1 MSNLVHKIKDAVT
14 SDKKHEEPTGTHG
27 HHDNR
32 AANAADPRIDSDRD
46 GRANPAGP
54 NTTGTAGGFSS
65 GTTGTHGSSGLTGTT
80 GTHGTSAGVGGLDNR
95 GLGGP
100 ATRTDGP
107 HGSNL
112 ANKADPRVDSDRD
125 HSRNLGANPSGTAS
139 TGNYT
144 STTGTHGSSGLAGTT
159 GTHGTSGLT
168 GSTGTHGTHG
178 TSGLTGSTGTHGTH
192 GTSGLTGS
200 TGTSGLTGTTGTH
213 GTAGGINTVDNRGL
227 GGPATR
233 TDGPHGSNLANKAD
247 PRVDSDRDHSRNL
260 GANPSG
266 TASTGNYTSTTG
278 THGSSGL
285 AGTTG
290 THGSSGL
297 TGTHG
302 THGTHGTT
310 TGSALGSGPG
320 PAANTAG
327 PHKSDLLN
335 KADPRVDSN
344 LDGSKTVGQDKTFTQ
359 SNNTL
364 QGKDPTDAAQ
374 VPPSV
379 LRKSIGDPEIAHKDA
394 QHARDARHSVS
405 HQEEHRGL

>member
-46 GRANPAGP
+46 GRANPTGP

-65 GTTGTHGSSGLTGTT
+65 GTTGAHGSSGLTGTT
-80 GTHGTSAGVGGLDNR
+80 GTTGTSAGVGGLDNR

-107 HGSNL
+107 HGSNMV
-112 ANKADPRVDSDRD
+112 NKADPRVDSDRD
-125 HSRNLGANPSGTAS
+125 HSRNM
-139 TGNYT
+139 
-144 STTGTHGSSGLAGTT
+144 
-159 GTHGTSGLT
+159 
-168 GSTGTHGTHG
+168 
-178 TSGLTGSTGTHGTH
+178 
-192 GTSGLTGS
+192 
-200 TGTSGLTGTTGTH
+200 
-213 GTAGGINTVDNRGL
+213 
-227 GGPATR
+227 
-233 TDGPHGSNLANKAD
+233 
-247 PRVDSDRDHSRNL
+247 

-297 TGTHG
+297 TGT
-302 THGTHGTT
+302 TGTHGTT
-310 TGSALGSGPG
+310 TGSVLGSGPG

-327 PHKSDLLN
+327 PHKSDMLN

-359 SNNTL
+359 S
-364 QGKDPTDAAQ
+364 
-374 VPPSV
+374 
-379 LRKSIGDPEIAHKDA
+379 
-394 QHARDARHSVS
+394 
-405 HQEEHRGL
+405 